1 LIGSLAESGF
11 PEVLALPTE
20 LRFQKMETSQ
30 ALLEMSELLLAGET
44 GTLVAVGK
52 VARIRDFGIMGPT
65 LADGLE
71 VED

>member
-1 LIGSLAESGF
+1 MIGSLAESGF
-11 PEVLALPTE
+11 PVVLALLKE

-30 ALLEMSELLLAGET
+30 ALLEMSELLLAGKT
-44 GTLVAVGK
+44 ATLVA